1 MKHRT
6 NLPELNLKEVNDTM
20 ESVKKA
26 VSKFEVETITR
37 IEKEEFKD
45 RIRAMSPEEM
55 ELALDV
61 IPVEMC
67 LARVNRELDRLKAFE
82 SSVKTAVN
90 G

>member
-1 MKHRT
+1 MSLKHD
-6 NLPELNLKEVNDTM
+6 KEKMDV
-20 ESVKKA
+20 VKKPEMITFA
-26 VSKFEVETITR
+26 GVEAGMTKM
-37 IEKEEFKD
+37 EKEEFKD
-45 RIRAMSPEEM
+45 RIKAMSQEEM

-67 LARVNRELDRLKAFE
+67 LARVNRELERLKAFE